1 MFEAS
6 PLTTEEIKTC
16 CADLRLLNKS
26 DFKMLLKW
34 RLEVLKQNKE
44 VVKAM
49 KKEEGQEGEEEEK
62 KEEKKEGET
71 STEQQLQEVREKI
84 AVGADEAR
92 EA

>member
-26 DFKMLLKW
+26 DFKMLLTW
-34 RLEVLKQNKE
+34 RLEMLKQNKE

-49 KKEEGQEGEEEEK
+49 KKEEGQEEEEEK
-62 KEEKKEGET
+62 KEEKKEEET

>member
-1 MFEAS
+1 MFEES

-34 RLEVLKQNKE
+34 RLEMLKQNKE

-49 KKEEGQEGEEEEK
+49 KKEEGQEEEEEEK
-62 KEEKKEGET
+62 KEEKKEEET

-84 AVGADEAR
+84 AVGKDEAR

>member
-62 KEEKKEGET
+62 KEEKKEEET

>member
-49 KKEEGQEGEEEEK
+49 KKEEGQEEDEEEEK
-62 KEEKKEGET
+62 KEEET

>member
-34 RLEVLKQNKE
+34 RLEMLKQNKE

-49 KKEEGQEGEEEEK
+49 KKEEGQEEKEK
-62 KEEKKEGET
+62 KEEKKEEET